1 MADFDFS
8 LPPAAPVP
16 ERGPSRGWRLLFLVQ
31 GVCVVF
37 LACWLPWRLSRGAGA
52 AGSGAVAGGGMPD
65 LRYSPYLAAAEAF
78 RRPPLDGVLAT
89 RGMPAFS
96 DSLQAAEVDAI
107 RAYVIRMAHS
117 FAPQADAPEAAAQ

>member
-1 MADFDFS
+1 MSGSMTQGTWRDYCRLMRIDKPIGS
-8 LPPAAPVP
+8 L
-16 ERGPSRGWRLLFLVQ
+16 LLLWPT
-31 GVCVVF
+31 
-37 LACWLPWRLSRGAGA
+37 LWALW
-52 AGSGAVAGGGMPD
+52 VAGGGMPD